1 MMILVLG
8 SEHSKCSR
16 EVILQKCPF
25 VLNETECAFLFFADV
40 LIPSA
45 EGDVCV
51 LLHIR
56 KQQEVRVGQEGPGEV
71 ISQYALG

>member
-8 SEHSKCSR
+8 SEHSKCR
-16 EVILQKCPF
+16 LEVILQKCPF
-25 VLNETECAFLFFADV
+25 MLNETEWAFLFFADV

-51 LLHIR
+51 LLQ
-56 KQQEVRVGQEGPGEV
+56 KVGQKGPGEV
-71 ISQYALG
+71 INPYALG